1 MHAYYVYTLNIIALV
16 EHDSD
21 GKENGQ
27 STSTI
32 HNQPQV
38 SS

>member
-1 MHAYYVYTLNIIALV
+1 MHAYYVYTLLNITALV

-21 GKENGQ
+21 GICDGEESGQ

-32 HNQPQV
+32 HN
-38 SS
+38 